1 MNSPSEA
8 PRSGRPLGFDRDEAL
23 GRVMALFW
31 KTGFDRVSQQQMAS
45 ATGLSTSSLYNTFG
59 TKIEIYR
66 EAMDAYLRH
75 MESIF
80 EPLRHGTRGSEDV
93 LETVARLEAVLDSA
107 QGKFGCMAT
116 TAMTAPVDAHIAKAT
131 DQYRENLRAGFTAV
145 AARARDLGEAVP
157 DPTTAANIMT
167 AAVLG
172 TLTIARA
179 APDSPELRAQ
189 LDALRDFASS
199 WRPHGREHQTPSA

>member
-1 MNSPSEA
+1 MNSPSKA
-8 PRSGRPLGFDRDEAL
+8 PRSGRRLGFDRDETL
-23 GRVMALFW
+23 GRVMTLFW
-31 KTGFDRVSQQQMAS
+31 QMGFDRVSQQQMAA

-66 EAMDAYLRH
+66 EAMDAYLRR
-75 MESIF
+75 MESVL
-80 EPLRHGTRGSEDV
+80 EPLLQGTRGSEDV

-116 TAMTAPVDAHIAKAT
+116 TAMTAPVDAHVVKAT
-131 DQYRENLRAGFTAV
+131 DRYRENLRAGFAAAT
-145 AARARDLGEAVP
+145 ARARDLGETAP

-179 APDSPELRAQ
+179 APDSPELGAQ
-189 LDALRDFASS
+189 LDALRDFVSS
-199 WRPHGREHQTPSA
+199 WRH